1 VRDVG
6 EGASWR
12 TDRLT
17 HTQLLVKI
25 LANGLPISP
34 LLLAPWCDSA
44 IFRVDW
50 LHAADQGVTADWLG
64 HLFKLLISRLDGA
77 NLRTRT
83 VAFWLML
90 QNWYKERKI
99 DNRLQN
105 LVPTMIQQP
114 KKAPKLRAS
123 GAQVRA
129 LVPFALT
136 TAEALLRAEVRVE
149 EAALIGTRHL
159 AACYDALSTD
169 SVFPVEVMRFSSIQ
183 FALQYVSLEAAS
195 LDPKSWRVKPKLH
208 VFLEVCSEGGRP
220 AMFWNY
226 RDEDWGGSLAK
237 MSRRR
242 GGVLSVKSFS
252 SNVLDRFKIQ
262 QPVIRMLAAR

>member
-1 VRDVG
+1 VRDVD

-12 TDRLT
+12 TDRMT
-17 HTQLLVKI
+17 HTELLEKI

-34 LLLAPWCDSA
+34 LLQVPWCTSA

-64 HLFKLLISRLDGA
+64 HLFKLLITKIPGN
-77 NLRTRT
+77 NLKTRT
-83 VAFWLML
+83 ATFWLRL
-90 QNWYKERKI
+90 QNWYKVRKI
-99 DNRLQN
+99 ENRLQN
-105 LVPTMIQQP
+105 LIPTMIQQP

-129 LVPFALT
+129 LVPFALV
-136 TAEALLRAEVRVE
+136 TAEALLRTGVRVE

-159 AACYDALSTD
+159 AACYDALSSD
-169 SVFPVEVMRFSSIQ
+169 SVFPVDVMRFSSIQ

-220 AMFWNY
+220 AMCWNY

-252 SNVLDRFKIQ
+252 QNVLDRFKIQ
-262 QPVIRMLAAR
+262 QPVIRMLATR

>member
-6 EGASWR
+6 ADASWR

-17 HTQLLVKI
+17 HTQLLEKI
-25 LANGLPISP
+25 LANGVPISP
-34 LLLAPWCDSA
+34 LLQVPWCSSA

-64 HLFKLLISRLDGA
+64 HLFKLLITKIPGN
-77 NLRTRT
+77 NLKTRT
-83 VAFWLML
+83 ATFWLRL
-90 QNWYKERKI
+90 QNWYKVRKI
-99 DNRLQN
+99 ENRLQN

-129 LVPFALT
+129 LVPFALE
-136 TAEALLRAEVRVE
+136 TAAALLRPGDPVE
-149 EAALIGTRHL
+149 QAAMIGTRHL
-159 AACYDALSTD
+159 AACYNALSSD
-169 SVFPVEVMRFSSIQ
+169 SVFPVDLMRVSSIQ
-183 FALQYVSLEAAS
+183 FALQYVGLEAFA
-195 LDPKSWRVKPKLH
+195 LDPKSWRIKPKLH

-220 AMFWNY
+220 AMYWNY

-252 SNVLDRFKIQ
+252 QNVLDRFKIQ
-262 QPVIRMLAAR
+262 QPAVRMLTAR